1 MTSGT
6 PLPVAGIS
14 NNESFTQ
21 NQYYWTAFG
30 VRSDN
35 LFNGGLWDAGVF
47 GSASGGFWPTCY
59 GNPLAISSQYP
70 SNGIEYVV
78 GDFNSGGAAQGTYYA
93 KALGLNGTPGT
104 GLMEWDGGADQ
115 IVSNGLPVVRATGS
129 NDVLEAWDLWI
140 DNTMNLDIRT
150 SGPRVTASLFVPAS
164 YDARPFKTRYDAV
177 AVADGAPN
185 GSFNIATG
193 AGWYGVVAANEDG
206 GSGTYEIRAG
216 SCVAPSSILPLT
228 TQTVS
233 MGENYRYF
241 SQATGHWAGMALR
254 PDPSSAY
261 GLYLYPYLPNTNP
274 WPDCY
279 GPLLAWS
286 PTLGLTGLVVG
297 DFHYNPAATYVA
309 RAGFGSGL
317 AGAQMEWDP
326 GPDQVVVGAPPI
338 TRNYGVN
345 DLLKVWD
352 VDLIAGQ
359 TYTFN
364 FTANSPGATMLL
376 FRNPGAG
383 TYWAGRNLRAFE
395 SNSTQVYVAPSTGT
409 YGLVVLNDNGSS
421 GQYTLSVTQG
431 LVATEPAA
439 VMPTALT
446 GLTPNPARVG
456 ARLSFTL
463 HQAGEASF
471 EVYDPAGRL
480 VSAIASRAYPA
491 GASTVP
497 FEAVDESGRRLPAGI
512 YLVRMS
518 VDGRAVGQKKLAVVN

>member
-1 MTSGT
+1 
-6 PLPVAGIS
+6 
-14 NNESFTQ
+14 
-21 NQYYWTAFG
+21 
-30 VRSDN
+30 
-35 LFNGGLWDAGVF
+35 
-47 GSASGGFWPTCY
+47 
-59 GNPLAISSQYP
+59 
-70 SNGIEYVV
+70 
-78 GDFNSGGAAQGTYYA
+78 
-93 KALGLNGTPGT
+93 
-104 GLMEWDGGADQ
+104 
-115 IVSNGLPVVRATGS
+115 
-129 NDVLEAWDLWI
+129 
-140 DNTMNLDIRT
+140 
-150 SGPRVTASLFVPAS
+150 
-164 YDARPFKTRYDAV
+164 
-177 AVADGAPN
+177 
-185 GSFNIATG
+185 
-193 AGWYGVVAANEDG
+193 
-206 GSGTYEIRAG
+206 
-216 SCVAPSSILPLT
+216 
-228 TQTVS
+228 
-233 MGENYRYF
+233 
-241 SQATGHWAGMALR
+241 
-254 PDPSSAY
+254 
-261 GLYLYPYLPNTNP
+261 
-274 WPDCY
+274 
-279 GPLLAWS
+279 
-286 PTLGLTGLVVG
+286 
-297 DFHYNPAATYVA
+297 
-309 RAGFGSGL
+309 
-317 AGAQMEWDP
+317 MEWDP

-518 VDGRAVGQKKLAVVN
+518 VDGRAVGQKKLTVVN